1 MLGMKTLTL
10 KFYLK
15 STSCHKQI
23 KSQQRQ
29 HHTDWCFHTS
39 MRYQMI
45 TARSRIH
52 TLQEAKLVLTP
63 WRNWCIILHINDN
76 DWFETA

>member
-1 MLGMKTLTL
+1 
-10 KFYLK
+10 
-15 STSCHKQI
+15 
-23 KSQQRQ
+23 
-29 HHTDWCFHTS
+29 